1 MPTRQEIDEAMAEI
15 SALHDSR
22 EAIARQEYEDGL
34 LLDKLDDITDG
45 LLPRFILRE
54 VADAVRAHDAEV
66 GA

>member
-1 MPTRQEIDEAMAEI
+1 MATQEEIDEALAEI

-22 EAIARQEYEDGL
+22 EAAAREEYEAGV

-45 LLPRFILRE
+45 YLPRFILRAL
-54 VADAVRAHDAEV
+54 VDAVRAHDAEV